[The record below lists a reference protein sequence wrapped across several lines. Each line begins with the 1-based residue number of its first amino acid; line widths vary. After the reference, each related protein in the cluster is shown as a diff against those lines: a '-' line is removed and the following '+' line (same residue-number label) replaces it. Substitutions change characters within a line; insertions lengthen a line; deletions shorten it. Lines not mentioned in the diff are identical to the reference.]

1 MGFVFY
7 DLETTGVSPAYNQP
21 LQFAAIRTDD
31 SFVEIERVNLRC
43 RIAPHI
49 IPSPQALI
57 VTGVTRGASRED
69 SRRLSGSMPSSMS
82 GRSSL
87 ARSRATTV
95 FHSGQRPMVIRR
107 CRPAWR

>member
-1 MGFVFY
+1 MAFVFY
-7 DLETTGVSPAYNQP
+7 DLETSGISPAFDQP

-57 VTGVTRGASRED
+57 VADLPHIGPSVITRVCRCEI
-69 SRRLSGSMPSSMS
+69 GS
-82 GRSSL
+82 
-87 ARSRATTV
+87 
-95 FHSGQRPMVIRR
+95 
-107 CRPAWR
+107 